1 MMVKM
6 RNLAFICCLLFP
18 SVSWGETLRSTRG
31 ESQIKK
37 IYEIVTKG
45 EIITEFQNNSNGI
58 SRIYLLIDYKKD
70 LWTCGTSDRPFMN
83 IDSDMFVKCVS
94 MKEKD

>member
-1 MMVKM
+1 MMIKM

-18 SVSWGETLRSTRG
+18 SVSWGETLRSTGG

-70 LWTCGTSDRPFMN
+70 LWTCGISDTFYASPS
-83 IDSDMFVKCVS
+83 SDLYVKCAS
-94 MKEKD
+94 MKRED